1 MTSHASVTAVTLPA
15 DLGPDDVVL
24 LGWPVAHSRSPAMH
38 AAAAAHLALSLRYRA
53 LAVAPEELDA
63 VVDALGAAGIR
74 GANVTVPHKRA
85 VVGHC
90 DVLTDEARLVG
101 AVNTLT
107 WERSGEG
114 VVLEGHN
121 TDAIGLAAA
130 LAEDVVALAGVPVLL
145 VGAGGAARAAAVAL
159 ARTGARVTVTGRDP
173 QACAGVLD
181 VVRAVDASGTSAVG
195 AVDLLEDAALRAAIE
210 AATVVI
216 NATSVG
222 LRGDHL
228 PDPLESLQAH
238 QAAYDLVYG
247 IDTPFLAAARDAGA
261 AAHDGLGMLV
271 HQAAASFAR
280 WTGVPAP
287 VAVMRDAAQR

>member
-1 MTSHASVTAVTLPA
+1 MTSDASVTAATLPA

-38 AAAAAHLALSLRYRA
+38 TAAAAHLGLSLRYRA

-85 VVGHC
+85 VVAHC

-107 WERSGEG
+107 WERTDAGI
-114 VVLEGHN
+114 VLEGHN

-130 LAEDVVALAGVPVLL
+130 LAEDVGALAGVPVLL

-159 ARTGARVTVTGRDP
+159 ARSGARVTVTGRDP
-173 QACAGVLD
+173 QACTGVLD
-181 VVRAVDASGTSAVG
+181 VVAAVDRSGTSAVG
-195 AVDLLEDAALRAAIE
+195 VVDLLDDAALRAAVE

-222 LRGDHL
+222 LHGDHL

-238 QAAYDLVYG
+238 QTAYDLVYG
-247 IDTPFLAAARDAGA
+247 IDTPFLAAARDARA
-261 AAHDGLGMLV
+261 AVHDGLGMLV